1 MTAAAPQ
8 GDGKEGERRGG
19 GREEG
24 GREEGGRH
32 RGAERTRRSAAR
44 THISDGLDDAPT
56 LALEAFD
63 QGAALIDLTNRLLAW
78 CSAGFAARCCV
89 EVDDGFDKLERRLPG
104 LTEVVSHL
112 TQPPAFLMSS
122 DATAQAPRTGWQ
134 VVDAN
139 GPCFLEATLVRPG
152 LAALR
157 LRDGLP
163 IAAPVEPRATD
174 LPASAPTNAPTG
186 APTPTA
192 LAATDEQQ
200 RAARRHLED
209 RERLLFTSRSL
220 AVGEMASTLAHELN
234 QPIGTIANVLRGMRS
249 RLERQGSNEAL
260 LGGVQ
265 LGLDQALFAARI
277 IARIREYTHSRQPRH
292 ERLDLGQVVRESVG
306 LLDWELQRDGVQ
318 IALDL
323 APEPCRVNG
332 DEVMLQQL
340 FVNLLRN
347 ALEAMRDN
355 PADAQGRATRRLALR
370 LATERG
376 MAVLALRD
384 NGCGLPQDAQAQLF
398 VPFQSTKPNGMGIGL
413 NICRSFVEL
422 HQGRLWFTPNDA
434 GRDDTGTGPR
444 TEPGAEPRAERG
456 CTFHVAL
463 PLRIDDDAFRRET
476 R

>member
-1 MTAAAPQ
+1 MTGAGAQ
-8 GDGKEGERRGG
+8 GGRTDSRRTEGARKRGGERPPRGSS
-19 GREEG
+19 RA
-24 GREEGGRH
+24 H
-32 RGAERTRRSAAR
+32 VSAGP
-44 THISDGLDDAPT
+44 SDAPT

-63 QGAALIDLTNRLLAW
+63 QGAALVDLTHRLLAW
-78 CSAGFAARCCV
+78 RSAGFASRCCV
-89 EVDDGFDKLERRLPG
+89 EVDDGFDTLERRLPG
-104 LTEVVSHL
+104 FTEVVSHL
-112 TQPPAFLMSS
+112 AQPPAFLVSS
-122 DATAQAPRTGWQ
+122 DATAQAPRTGWR
-134 VVDAN
+134 VIDGN

-157 LRDGLP
+157 LRAD
-163 IAAPVEPRATD
+163 PRID
-174 LPASAPTNAPTG
+174 LPAAGLPAASPTRTGLAPAP
-186 APTPTA
+186 APAP
-192 LAATDEQQ
+192 TDEQQ

-220 AVGEMASTLAHELN
+220 AVGEMASALAHELN
-234 QPIGTIANVLRGMRS
+234 QPIGTVANVLRGMRA
-249 RLERQGSNEAL
+249 RLERQGPCEEL

-265 LGLDQALFAARI
+265 LALEQALFAARI
-277 IARIREYTHSRQPRH
+277 IARIREYTHSRQPRR

-323 APEPCRVNG
+323 TPEPCRVNG

-347 ALEAMRDN
+347 ALEATRDN

-370 LATERG
+370 LAPERG
-376 MAVLALRD
+376 MAVLSLRD

-434 GRDDTGTGPR
+434 GRAGAGA
-444 TEPGAEPRAERG
+444 EPGAESRADPHAARG

-463 PLRIDDDAFRRET
+463 PLLADDDVSRTEPA
-476 R
+476 

>member
-1 MTAAAPQ
+1 MTGPAPQ
-8 GDGKEGERRGG
+8 GGGKEG
-19 GREEG
+19 GRP
-24 GREEGGRH
+24 RA
-32 RGAERTRRSAAR
+32 AERSRLSAAR
-44 THISDGLDDAPT
+44 THFHDALDDAPT

-63 QGAALIDLTNRLLAW
+63 QGAALIDLTNRRLAW

-89 EVDDGFDKLERRLPG
+89 EVDDEFDTLELRLPG
-104 LTEVVSHL
+104 FTEVVSHL
-112 TQPPAFLMSS
+112 AQPPAFLVSS

-134 VVDAN
+134 FADGN
-139 GPCFLEATLVRPG
+139 GPCRLEATLVRPG

-157 LRDGLP
+157 LRGDL
-163 IAAPVEPRATD
+163 ATD
-174 LPASAPTNAPTG
+174 ASASPAP
-186 APTPTA
+186 
-192 LAATDEQQ
+192 AATREQQ

-234 QPIGTIANVLRGMRS
+234 QPIGTVANVLRGLRN
-249 RLERQGSNEAL
+249 RLERQGPNEEL

-265 LGLDQALFAARI
+265 LALEQALFAARI
-277 IARIREYTHSRQPRH
+277 IARIREYTHSRQPRR
-292 ERLDLGQVVRESVG
+292 EPLDLGQVVRESVG

-318 IALDL
+318 IGLDL

-355 PADAQGRATRRLALR
+355 PADAQGRASRRLALR
-370 LATERG
+370 LAAERG
-376 MAVLALRD
+376 MAVLSLRD

-434 GRDDTGTGPR
+434 GRDNTGAKPDAGP
-444 TEPGAEPRAERG
+444 GAERG

-463 PLRIDDDAFRRET
+463 PLLTGDDASRGDSA
-476 R
+476 

>member
-1 MTAAAPQ
+1 MTTAAAP
-8 GDGKEGERRGG
+8 GGGKEGGRARGVD
-19 GREEG
+19 
-24 GREEGGRH
+24 
-32 RGAERTRRSAAR
+32 RGRRSAAR
-44 THISDGLDDAPT
+44 THFSDALNDAPT
-56 LALEAFD
+56 LALKAFD

-78 CSAGFAARCCV
+78 CSAGFSARCCV
-89 EVDDGFDKLERRLPG
+89 EVDDGFDKLELRLPG
-104 LTEVVSHL
+104 FTEVVSHL
-112 TQPPAFLMSS
+112 AQPPAFLVSS
-122 DATAQAPRTGWQ
+122 AAPAQAPRTSWQ
-134 VVDAN
+134 VIDNN
-139 GPCFLEATLVRPG
+139 GPCRLEATLVRPG

-157 LRDGLP
+157 LR
-163 IAAPVEPRATD
+163 AD
-174 LPASAPTNAPTG
+174 LPDDASASSAP
-186 APTPTA
+186 
-192 LAATDEQQ
+192 AAIDEQQ

-234 QPIGTIANVLRGMRS
+234 QPIGTVANVLRGLRT
-249 RLERQGSNEAL
+249 RLERQGPNEEL

-265 LGLDQALFAARI
+265 LALDQALFAARI
-277 IARIREYTHSRQPRH
+277 IARIREYTHSRQPRR
-292 ERLDLGQVVRESVG
+292 EPLDLGQVVHESVG

-323 APEPCRVNG
+323 APAPCRVNG

-347 ALEAMRDN
+347 ALEAMRNN

-370 LATERG
+370 LAAERG
-376 MAVLALRD
+376 MAVLSLRD

-422 HQGRLWFTPNDA
+422 HQGRLWFTPNGD
-434 GRDDTGTGPR
+434 GGEGSVGT
-444 TEPGAEPRAERG
+444 ERG

-463 PLRIDDDAFRRET
+463 PLLTDDNAPRGDSA
-476 R
+476 

>member
-1 MTAAAPQ
+1 MTEPATSGVA
-8 GDGKEGERRGG
+8 K
-19 GREEG
+19 EG
-24 GREEGGRH
+24 GRPRA
-32 RGAERTRRSAAR
+32 AERSRRSAAR
-44 THISDGLDDAPT
+44 THFSDSLNDAPT

-78 CSAGFAARCCV
+78 CSAGFSARCCV
-89 EVDDGFDKLERRLPG
+89 EVNDGFDKLELRLPG
-104 LTEVVSHL
+104 FTEVVSHL
-112 TQPPAFLMSS
+112 AQPPAFLMSS
-122 DATAQAPRTGWQ
+122 DATAQAPRTSWQ
-134 VVDAN
+134 VIDSN
-139 GPCFLEATLVRPG
+139 GPCLLEATLVRPG

-157 LRDGLP
+157 LRGDLHDALP
-163 IAAPVEPRATD
+163 PADLTSGAAAS
-174 LPASAPTNAPTG
+174 SAP
-186 APTPTA
+186 
-192 LAATDEQQ
+192 AAIEEQQ

-234 QPIGTIANVLRGMRS
+234 QPIGTVANVLRGLRT
-249 RLERQGSNEAL
+249 RLERQGPNEEL
-260 LGGVQ
+260 LGGVR
-265 LGLDQALFAARI
+265 LALEQALFAARI
-277 IARIREYTHSRQPRH
+277 IARIREYTHSRQPRR
-292 ERLDLGQVVRESVG
+292 EPLDLGQVVHESVG

-318 IALDL
+318 IGLDL
-323 APEPCRVNG
+323 APTPCRVNG

-370 LATERG
+370 LAAERG
-376 MAVLALRD
+376 MAVLSLRD

-422 HQGRLWFTPNDA
+422 HQGRLWFTPNDDA
-434 GRDDTGTGPR
+434 GEGSEAGT
-444 TEPGAEPRAERG
+444 ERG

-463 PLRIDDDAFRRET
+463 PLLTDDNTFKGDLA
-476 R
+476 